1 MGASGALS
9 CFLARAAVPRLGMG
23 SLMSP
28 LTKTSGKHL
37 VLPRAYAFGVHCGKL
52 GSWGV
57 HGVLQDLLD
66 LPNQPDQSA
75 MSVHQHPEYPEKL
88 GVASICKTYFPPSE
102 KKSFFFS
109 CSCIP
114 LPPGFPRDSGI
125 ALQLGAL
132 LGGSCHS
139 RMVTPEEG
147 WKLEMLGQWVE
158 QTPGSREQQRTHSG
172 TYSDMSQSLKSV
184 LWSRLE

>member
-102 KKSFFFS
+102 KKKLFFLLLLHSPFTR
-109 CSCIP
+109 
-114 LPPGFPRDSGI
+114 FP
-125 ALQLGAL
+125 Q
-132 LGGSCHS
+132 
-139 RMVTPEEG
+139 
-147 WKLEMLGQWVE
+147 GQWDCSAAWGFAWGE
-158 QTPGSREQQRTHSG
+158 LSQQDGYSRGGLEAGNAGTVGGTDPRQQRTAG
-172 TYSDMSQSLKSV
+172 NSLWH
-184 LWSRLE
+184 LF

>member
-1 MGASGALS
+1 MENWGPGVSMEFCRISLTFPINQISLQCQSTNILS
-9 CFLARAAVPRLGMG
+9 ILKSWELPLFARLIF
-23 SLMSP
+23 P
-28 LTKTSGKHL
+28 L
-37 VLPRAYAFGVHCGKL
+37 
-52 GSWGV
+52 
-57 HGVLQDLLD
+57 Q
-66 LPNQPDQSA
+66 
-75 MSVHQHPEYPEKL
+75 
-88 GVASICKTYFPPSE
+88 
-102 KKSFFFS
+102 KKKAFFFS

-158 QTPGSREQQRTHSG
+158 QTPGSREQQGTHSG